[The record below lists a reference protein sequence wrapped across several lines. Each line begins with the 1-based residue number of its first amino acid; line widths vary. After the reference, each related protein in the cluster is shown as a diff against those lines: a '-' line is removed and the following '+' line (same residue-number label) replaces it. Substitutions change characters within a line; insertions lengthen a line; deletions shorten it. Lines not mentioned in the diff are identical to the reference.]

1 MAIKFT
7 PELLDSV
14 TAALG
19 KRIEAS
25 GVLLRSPNCLER
37 GRVTRPDSFDL
48 VYFDSNVFIRY
59 MRRMPGWELVD
70 RLIRAAEANQST

>member
-1 MAIKFT
+1 M
-7 PELLDSV
+7 
-14 TAALG
+14 
-19 KRIEAS
+19 
-25 GVLLRSPNCLER
+25 
-37 GRVTRPDSFDL
+37 TRPDSFDL